1 MMIDKSV
8 KLLKYRLRFIL
19 FLLLAFILT
28 VISGIYFIRYIVKP
42 NTGLVVNFPEV
53 IVKDGRTLFSPKTP
67 FSPAV
72 AAGLRPNED
81 IILSINGNPVN
92 GSWDIV
98 KNDSKKWDFNL
109 VHVKILR
116 NGTEK
121 SVFIQPILNL
131 TRVDWLF
138 ELIFIIV
145 LSFTAFYLTFTLPDD
160 TASNFIVLASLF
172 YLVFTALKPF
182 YYESFFPNLL
192 IHLGKITAW
201 MLVFFTLYFPYKKG
215 SRLFRKVFIGTIIAI
230 YVIFTV
236 TRMYYYWNWSHSSEE
251 LWLNKYRFLGRLG
264 NVSDGIAYIVY
275 FVLLI
280 VSYFKTSYN
289 SEKRQIEWILA
300 GVLIALPVYFFL
312 DELPYIMGNLP
323 GMRVSMGNFANLFL
337 TFVPLFFILGLMKHR
352 VFNINFFAARYIVY
366 SILGL
371 ITFAFFTVLYEPL
384 TLVFMNNYGLTEK
397 IAGFI
402 TVTLLFIT
410 LFVLRVGLVSLVEK
424 VFYKSHFR
432 KTFQYSA
439 QLENKNMELMLIID
453 ELNKEKMKSFQ
464 TKKLRELRGIVTGIA
479 HKINNPV
486 NYIANALVGLEK
498 SIDSI
503 INDTHED
510 GGANNNKLY
519 IKKAEIRKYLNIA
532 QEGSL
537 QIRNFVRKL
546 VSLTGSKV
554 SIPVNIEAAAI
565 IKDAVKEAKEKYE
578 NIKLKYRIKDPVK
591 IRCYPGELVH
601 AVIYGIDNAV
611 ESSDSRSNE
620 ILVESSVEES
630 KDVIIKI
637 EDHGKGIDS
646 LNLKKIFDPFFTT
659 KYNHEGLGLYFCRTI
674 VERNGGVVEVKS
686 ELNMGTRLYLKFPVI
701 QPA

>member
-1 MMIDKSV
+1 MIDKSV
-8 KLLKYRLRFIL
+8 KLLKYRLRFIV
-19 FLLLAFILT
+19 FLLLAFVLT

-251 LWLNKYRFLGRLG
+251 LWLK
-264 NVSDGIAYIVY
+264 
-275 FVLLI
+275 
-280 VSYFKTSYN
+280 
-289 SEKRQIEWILA
+289 
-300 GVLIALPVYFFL
+300 
-312 DELPYIMGNLP
+312 
-323 GMRVSMGNFANLFL
+323 
-337 TFVPLFFILGLMKHR
+337 
-352 VFNINFFAARYIVY
+352 
-366 SILGL
+366 
-371 ITFAFFTVLYEPL
+371 
-384 TLVFMNNYGLTEK
+384 
-397 IAGFI
+397 
-402 TVTLLFIT
+402 
-410 LFVLRVGLVSLVEK
+410 
-424 VFYKSHFR
+424 
-432 KTFQYSA
+432 
-439 QLENKNMELMLIID
+439 
-453 ELNKEKMKSFQ
+453 
-464 TKKLRELRGIVTGIA
+464 
-479 HKINNPV
+479 
-486 NYIANALVGLEK
+486 
-498 SIDSI
+498 
-503 INDTHED
+503 
-510 GGANNNKLY
+510 
-519 IKKAEIRKYLNIA
+519 
-532 QEGSL
+532 
-537 QIRNFVRKL
+537 
-546 VSLTGSKV
+546 
-554 SIPVNIEAAAI
+554 
-565 IKDAVKEAKEKYE
+565 
-578 NIKLKYRIKDPVK
+578 
-591 IRCYPGELVH
+591 
-601 AVIYGIDNAV
+601 
-611 ESSDSRSNE
+611 
-620 ILVESSVEES
+620 
-630 KDVIIKI
+630 
-637 EDHGKGIDS
+637 
-646 LNLKKIFDPFFTT
+646 
-659 KYNHEGLGLYFCRTI
+659 
-674 VERNGGVVEVKS
+674 
-686 ELNMGTRLYLKFPVI
+686 
-701 QPA
+701 